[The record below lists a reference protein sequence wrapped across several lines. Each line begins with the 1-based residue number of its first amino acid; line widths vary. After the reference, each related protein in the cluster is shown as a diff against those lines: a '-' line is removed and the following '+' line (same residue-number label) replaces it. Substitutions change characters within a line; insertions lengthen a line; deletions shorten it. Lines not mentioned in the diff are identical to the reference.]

1 MEGMEAA
8 AKPARRSQASR
19 SGSRTTSPM
28 HVTPAVTRNGPEQ
41 PDSGPLPRPTLCPQE
56 DRMPSL
62 IVPKP
67 PSPWKLQF
75 QGPSVLESKVKAL
88 KEKMTS
94 RKQRANPCSTSYEH
108 PSPTKSKCH
117 QVKPE
122 EIWSLPEASPP
133 PDALVVPRAQNQ
145 IDGQLD
151 SSVNEKKPARNGG
164 SRPSTPGLESWNGQS
179 LWSPEAVWKLAD
191 SEEGPAPGSGSLQE
205 SPNSHVSVGQLQGP
219 GPCKTTHL
227 SSLKKRR
234 PYPLGDSVVTEGDL
248 DNTAPASKEDLVPRA
263 DLPEV
268 LWRAGGLG
276 VLGTGANALSLSD
289 QVERNRRLVQEIL
302 KVSRQSPPKEGN
314 PDWTPSW
321 DRAESERPA
330 GAVDWDPGTP
340 LQDSGQSRTFLPKLE
355 PARSARCE
363 GTKHPTQPARMKART
378 QPLRA
383 SHDIVPTVAQGSRNG
398 QRSPALDVRSTSADR
413 ESLQNGNLSDSS
425 SVESGNGQWPKQ
437 GMPLSHVRFEDE
449 SSREAEFRYLERLQ
463 QRQRQV
469 LRTVLHAV
477 GQGPLR
483 SKPDLTSY
491 IHRNMGDISFHGPV
505 GSLDH
510 SNFSA
515 PLSTWDSERKCPAC
529 GSCLEERCPAEGR
542 AAPDLRV
549 LRGLQ
554 AASEAQALLPGPC
567 NSHGVS
573 SPFPGLHTEWIRETH
588 ITDTVATHPEEGD
601 SALASTN
608 SSDSWTDSTDA
619 RTSRPSRA
627 GGQTQG
633 SSPGQRQ
640 RGSRPQDGPRWSR
653 KAEVELP
660 WGLQAWPHLREV
672 GHVAVGGEATGATG
686 HKPQGTLF
694 VKEDA
699 APEPALEPKRPWS
712 QGQLGPRLGNHWAHP
727 EDSWTPCKTAYAVSF
742 SSGSDQPEQVTES
755 HESLETVCSSSRQ
768 QSHEEPS
775 VPHPALRPTL
785 PLSLESWVP
794 TPPSSRKSLCPIAP
808 RKSAWTGHHR
818 LEHQVEHIDI
828 PLPLSPPRTSVL
840 TPPQTQPYS
849 PRAKHPL
856 LDLSTSNSNSS
867 VPPGLQGPQGA
878 AVRKHRAGKD
888 HSCQEPGLP
897 LESDGDAVT
906 LSLTSEEPECSLELG
921 GDPHRTES
929 SSGGHMPIGISPEAS
944 AGHKPPSS
952 AHSDGHKKRRSSS
965 ITSTLGLKK
974 LLSALGHTPRP
985 RLGTSRSYSVE
996 QLQPSAPH
1004 TSTSK
1009 VKRAPSL
1016 QILHLVSPS
1025 HQHRKAT
1032 SFQNLHSLLGGKG
1045 DRSSLYLVEGSGDP
1059 STPNRPAKALSHR
1072 ALSVE
1077 DVGAPSLARTVGRV
1091 VEVFPDGTSQL
1102 QLQRP
1107 PEGTFG
1113 FRVAYGNG
1121 RRDSGLYV
1129 QAMADLD
1136 TAKLYSGLL
1145 GVGDEILEVNGAKVA
1160 GLGLAHIKELL
1171 AHVESLSIRVLRQR
1185 PVPQ

>member
-1 MEGMEAA
+1 MQGMEAA
-8 AKPARRSQASR
+8 AKSARRCQASR

-41 PDSGPLPRPTLCPQE
+41 PDIGPLPRPMLYPQE
-56 DRMPSL
+56 DQMPSL
-62 IVPKP
+62 MAPKP
-67 PSPWKLQF
+67 PSPWKLQL

-94 RKQRANPCSTSYEH
+94 RKQGVNPCPTSYEH
-108 PSPTKSKCH
+108 PSPTKSKGH
-117 QVKPE
+117 QVKPKA
-122 EIWSLPEASPP
+122 IWSLPEGSLPN
-133 PDALVVPRAQNQ
+133 ALVVPRAQNQ

-151 SSVNEKKPARNGG
+151 SINNEKKPARNGG

-179 LWSPEAVWKLAD
+179 LWSPEAVWRLAD

-205 SPNSHVSVGQLQGP
+205 SPNNHVSVGQLQGP
-219 GPCKTTHL
+219 GSCKTTHL

-234 PYPLGDSVVTEGDL
+234 PYPVGDSVVTEGDL
-248 DNTAPASKEDLVPRA
+248 DSPALASKEDLVPRA
-263 DLPEV
+263 DLPEA
-268 LWRAGGLG
+268 LWRAGGLE
-276 VLGTGANALSLSD
+276 VLGTGTNALSLSD
-289 QVERNRRLVQEIL
+289 QVERNRRLVQEML
-302 KVSRQSPPKEGN
+302 KVSRQSPAKEGS

-321 DRAESERPA
+321 DRAATERPA
-330 GAVDWDPGTP
+330 GDVDWDPGTP

-355 PARSARCE
+355 PVLSARYE
-363 GTKHPTQPARMKART
+363 GTKHLTQPARMKART

-383 SHDIVPTVAQGSRNG
+383 SHDIVPTIAQGSRNG

-413 ESLQNGNLSDSS
+413 ESLQDGNLSDSS

-449 SSREAEFRYLERLQ
+449 SAHEAEFRYLERLQ

-469 LRTVLHAV
+469 LGTVLHAV

-483 SKPDLTSY
+483 SKPDLTNY
-491 IHRNMGDISFHGPV
+491 IHRSTGNISFHRPV

-510 SNFSA
+510 NNFSA
-515 PLSTWDSERKCPAC
+515 PPSTWDNERKCPAC
-529 GSCLEERCPAEGR
+529 GSCLEERCPAEER

-549 LRGLQ
+549 LQGLQ
-554 AASEAQALLPGPC
+554 AACEAEALLLGPC
-567 NSHGVS
+567 NSHGLS

-588 ITDTVATHPEEGD
+588 ITDTVATHPEEGN

-608 SSDSWTDSTDA
+608 SSDSWTDSKDA
-619 RTSRPSRA
+619 RTSQPSRA
-627 GGQTQG
+627 GDQTQG
-633 SSPGQRQ
+633 SSPRQ
-640 RGSRPQDGPRWSR
+640 WPQASRPQEGPRWSR

-672 GHVAVGGEATGATG
+672 GDVVEGGEVKGAAG
-686 HKPQGTLF
+686 HIPQGTLF
-694 VKEDA
+694 VREDA
-699 APEPALEPKRPWS
+699 APELALKSKRPWT
-712 QGQLGPRLGNHWAHP
+712 QRQLGPRLGSHWAHP
-727 EDSWTPCKTAYAVSF
+727 EDSWIPCETAYAVSF
-742 SSGSDQPEQVTES
+742 SKKLGSSGSGQPEQVTES
-755 HESLETVCSSSRQ
+755 RESLETVCSSSRQ

-775 VPHPALRPTL
+775 APHPALPPTS
-785 PLSLESWVP
+785 PLSLEGWVP
-794 TPPSSRKSLCPIAP
+794 TPPSSRKSRCPIP
-808 RKSAWTGHHR
+808 PKKSACSGHHR
-818 LEHQVEHIDI
+818 QEHQVEHMDI

-840 TPPQTQPYS
+840 TPPQTQPNS
-849 PRAKHPL
+849 PRVKHPL
-856 LDLSTSNSNSS
+856 LDLSTSN
-867 VPPGLQGPQGA
+867 VPLGLQEPRGA
-878 AVRKHRAGKD
+878 AVHKHRAGKD
-888 HSCQEPGLP
+888 HCCQEPGLP
-897 LESDGDAVT
+897 LEGDGD
-906 LSLTSEEPECSLELG
+906 EEPECSLELG
-921 GDPHRTES
+921 GGLHRTES
-929 SSGGHMPIGISPEAS
+929 SSGGHMPIGVSPEAS
-944 AGHKPPSS
+944 AEHKPPSS
-952 AHSDGHKKRRSSS
+952 AHSDVNKKRRSS
-965 ITSTLGLKK
+965 IPSTLGLKK
-974 LLSALGHTPRP
+974 LFSALGHAPRP

-996 QLQPSAPH
+996 QLQPSALVPH

-1059 STPNRPAKALSHR
+1059 STPSRPAKAFPHR

-1077 DVGAPSLARTVGRV
+1077 DVSAPSLARTVGRV

-1113 FRVAYGNG
+1113 FHVAYGNG

-1185 PVPQ
+1185 PLPQ